1 MHNIHQSKGI
11 HQRHGSQIGL
21 TSAKPIYIPM
31 LPNKLL
37 THKQLPF
44 MPAQH
49 AKMSKILYG
58 NMIGHVLWPIMISR
72 PDTLEF
78 SPNLSQALDLLT

>member
-1 MHNIHQSKGI
+1 MAAKF
-11 HQRHGSQIGL
+11 GL

-44 MPAQH
+44 MLAQH
-49 AKMSKILYG
+49 AKMSKIPYG
-58 NMIGHVLWPIMISR
+58 NMIDHVLWPIMISR
-72 PDTLEF
+72 PDTLFTTGIF
-78 SPNLSQALDLLT
+78 SRFITSPGSAHMKALK